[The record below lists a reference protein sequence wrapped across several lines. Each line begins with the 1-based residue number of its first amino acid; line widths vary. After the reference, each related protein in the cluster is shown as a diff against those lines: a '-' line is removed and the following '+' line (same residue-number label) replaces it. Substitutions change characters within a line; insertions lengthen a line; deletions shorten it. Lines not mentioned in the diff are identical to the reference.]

1 MLGILGAVAATAVGG
16 VLAYAATRPDTFAVE
31 RSAVVPAST
40 ESVFALLNDFHQWPR
55 WSPWEKLD
63 PAMNRTHSG
72 AERGKGAVYAW
83 NGNKKVG
90 SGRMEILES
99 HPPSRV
105 KIQLDFLAPFEAHN
119 VTTFT
124 LEPVAGG
131 TRVNWR
137 MEGPHPFMM
146 KVMCVF
152 VSMDKMVGKDFE
164 AGLANLQREAVG

>member
-1 MLGILGAVAATAVGG
+1 MLGIIGAVAATAVGG
-16 VLAYAATRPDTFAVE
+16 VLAYAVTRPDSFRVE
-31 RSAVVPAST
+31 RSAIVAAPSET
-40 ESVFALLNDFHQWPR
+40 VFALLNDFHQWLR

-63 PAMNRTHSG
+63 PEMNRTHSG

-83 NGNKKVG
+83 SGNKKVG

-99 HPPSRV
+99 QSPSRV
-105 KIQLDFLAPFEAHN
+105 KIQLDFLTPFEAHN

-131 TRVNWR
+131 TRVHWQ
-137 MEGPHPFMM
+137 MEGPHTFMT

-164 AGLANLQREAVG
+164 AGLANLQREATA